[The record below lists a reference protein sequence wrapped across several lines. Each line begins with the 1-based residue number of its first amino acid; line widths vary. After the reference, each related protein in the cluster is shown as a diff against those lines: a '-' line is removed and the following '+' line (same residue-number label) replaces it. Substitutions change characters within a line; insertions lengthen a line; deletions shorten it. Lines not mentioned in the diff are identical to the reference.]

1 MTAFAAFAV
10 VPSTVATWYGRLRYR
25 RRSATGPGAD
35 AARVE
40 HAAGHEEVRVLGYAN
55 CDGLRDIHACGEF
68 NLQAERIASACSR
81 RGLRLLEL
89 VREREPESENQN
101 PLDRPGLSYALR
113 RILAGEADG
122 LVVADLSS
130 IGHSTGELGRVLEW
144 FSRSNT
150 RFIAAASGL
159 DTQLVSGRLAVRT
172 IIEVARWGQ
181 ERPDRRAARWGQERP
196 DRQAARGAHERL
208 VHPAGAGL
216 SGAGRKNAITN
227 GHSPSNGNGA

>member
-10 VPSTVATWYGRLRYR
+10 VPSTVATWYGRVRHR
-25 RRSATGPGAD
+25 RRSAIGPGAD

-40 HAAGHEEVRVLGYAN
+40 RAAGHHEVRVLGYAN
-55 CDGLRDIHACGEF
+55 CDGLQDIDASGEF
-68 NLQAERIASACSR
+68 HLQAERIASACSR

-89 VREREPESENQN
+89 VGERQPESGS
-101 PLDRPGLSYALR
+101 PLDRPGLNYALR
-113 RILAGEADG
+113 RILAGEAGG

-130 IGHSTGELGRVLEW
+130 ISHSTGELGRVLEW
-144 FSRSNT
+144 LSRSNA

-159 DTQLVSGRLAVRT
+159 DTQQESGRLAVRT

-181 ERPDRRAARWGQERP
+181 ERPDR
-196 DRQAARGAHERL
+196 QAARGAHERP

-216 SGAGRKNAITN
+216 SGAGRKNATTN
-227 GHSPSNGNGA
+227 GHNPSNGNGA